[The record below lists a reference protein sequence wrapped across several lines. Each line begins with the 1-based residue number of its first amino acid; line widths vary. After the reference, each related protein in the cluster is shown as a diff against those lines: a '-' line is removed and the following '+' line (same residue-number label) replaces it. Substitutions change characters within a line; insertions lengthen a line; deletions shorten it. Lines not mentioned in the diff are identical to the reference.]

1 MKAVLQRVK
10 NASVVVDGAMIGAI
24 GFGLLVYLGVGRD
37 DSKADAEWLAEKISN
52 LRIFED
58 DDGKMNLSVIDVGGG
73 VLTVSQFTLFAD
85 ARKGRR
91 PSYNNAGDPVAAD
104 QLYEYF
110 KSVMSTLV
118 RENACGS
125 FGASMEVTYTNLG
138 PITIILDT
146 KEK

>member
-10 NASVVVDGAMIGAI
+10 NASVAVDGTTIGAI